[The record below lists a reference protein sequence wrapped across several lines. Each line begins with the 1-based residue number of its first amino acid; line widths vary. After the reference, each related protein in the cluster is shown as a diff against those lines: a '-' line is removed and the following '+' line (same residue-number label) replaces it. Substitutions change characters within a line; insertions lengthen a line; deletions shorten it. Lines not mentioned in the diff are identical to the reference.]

1 MSASSL
7 LESGPTLAHNS
18 VRLAIRERRA
28 TRRFATKAVS
38 EALVH
43 ELLET
48 AVWAPSA
55 NNLQPWSFAVV
66 QNRILLREISQAAKR
81 RLADD
86 PHWRTHLPLADPDFD
101 IFYGCG
107 TLIVICAAADG
118 FDPVGDCYLAGQN
131 LMLMAWS
138 MGLATC
144 PVGLARDVLQEDFMK
159 RRLQIPAEITPVLP
173 IIVGYASK
181 PMPRPSRHPP
191 RIHTWIK

>member
-1 MSASSL
+1 MQASRV
-7 LESGPTLAHNS
+7 LEGGSTLVHNS
-18 VRLAIRERRA
+18 VRQAIRERRA
-28 TRRFATKAVS
+28 TRGFETKAVS
-38 EALVH
+38 EALVR

-66 QNRILLREISQAAKR
+66 QDRILLKEISDTAKR

-86 PHWRTHLPLADPDFD
+86 PHWRTHLPLSDPDFD

-107 TLIVICAAADG
+107 TLIVICASSGG

-144 PVGLARDVLQEDFMK
+144 PVGLARDLLQEEVMK
-159 RRLQIPAEITPVLP
+159 RRLRIPADITPVLP

-181 PMPRPSRHPP
+181 PMPKTSRHAP
-191 RIHTWIK
+191 RIHAWIK